1 MKSPCGVGLADLPT
15 VTGVAMR
22 TSLPSTTYKR
32 CAPVLIFTFTAEG
45 FFGVLSG
52 GSNLKECEWEA
63 VRVVS
68 HPVRLRIA
76 VAATAV
82 SKKWRVDFFME
93 FPLYETAKRAAVKLM
108 PAFFEGLSGGLR
120 PDAKG

>member
-1 MKSPCGVGLADLPT
+1 
-15 VTGVAMR
+15 
-22 TSLPSTTYKR
+22 
-32 CAPVLIFTFTAEG
+32 VLIFTFTADG

-52 GSNLKECEWEA
+52 GSNLKECGWEA
-63 VRVVS
+63 IFIVS

-93 FPLYETAKRAAVKLM
+93 FLLYETPKRAAVKLM
-108 PAFFEGLSGGLR
+108 PPLFEAPSGGLHS
-120 PDAKG
+120 DAKG

>member
-1 MKSPCGVGLADLPT
+1 
-15 VTGVAMR
+15 
-22 TSLPSTTYKR
+22 
-32 CAPVLIFTFTAEG
+32 VLIFTFTADG

-63 VRVVS
+63 VLVVS

-82 SKKWRVDFFME
+82 RKKWRVGLFME

-108 PAFFEGLSGGLR
+108 PPLFEGPSGGLHS
-120 PDAKG
+120 DAKG